1 MMAHKH
7 KLIIALAVAVILMLA
22 ACVNEN
28 LDILPETTPAVSGTK
43 DPVASE
49 TDAQTQDPSET
60 TGDDGGFWLPPDEF

>member
-1 MMAHKH
+1 MAKKH
-7 KLIIALAVAVILMLA
+7 ILIIALAAAIILMLA

-28 LDILPETTPAVSGTK
+28 LNLSETTPVVSGTK
-43 DPVASE
+43 DPTTSE